1 MDSAI
6 LSLLGAFLLSIMGL
20 FFFIWSMRKGLL
32 VENPLAAS
40 IIFAPGELGKVDDPA
55 IPGNAQECLPGV
67 ASGPGEGEHLAD
79 PDELRNRIESD
90 HSSAFPVFMFIAFA
104 CFWLVLGS
112 FAGLTASLKLHMPDW
127 LVGEAWQTFGR
138 IRTVHL
144 TAVLYGWITNAALG
158 VIIWVLPRLLRTN
171 LVGAMWVMLGGALI
185 NTGIASAIGAMGS
198 GWTSGME
205 Y

>member
-67 ASGPGEGEHLAD
+67 ASEASIG
-79 PDELRNRIESD
+79 S
-90 HSSAFPVFMFIAFA
+90 SSAES
-104 CFWLVLGS
+104 LGP
-112 FAGLTASLKLHMPDW
+112 AR
-127 LVGEAWQTFGR
+127 GR
-138 IRTVHL
+138 STRRGPTV
-144 TAVLYGWITNAALG
+144 
-158 VIIWVLPRLLRTN
+158 
-171 LVGAMWVMLGGALI
+171 
-185 NTGIASAIGAMGS
+185 S
-198 GWTSGME
+198 
-205 Y
+205 